1 MAKKLPSDALVTE
14 ILQKVS
20 SAKTKKE
27 KVDLLQEYNN
37 NGLRAVLIINFDESL
52 KFLLP
57 EGDVPFSAND
67 APAGTDHTRIDH
79 EYRGLYRYFKG
90 GDSSIKSMKREQL
103 FVQLL
108 EGLYKDEAEMLVLA
122 CNKDLQAKYRVT
134 KAVVQEAFPSIEW
147 GNRGGFGRVMMR

>member
-1 MAKKLPSDALVTE
+1 MAPRKLPSDALITE

-27 KVDLLQEYNN
+27 KVDLLQEYNQDA
-37 NGLRAVLIINFDESL
+37 LRAILIINFDESL

-57 EGDVPFSAND
+57 EGEVPFNPND
-67 APAGTDHTRIDH
+67 APAGTEHTRLDS

-90 GDSSIKSMKREQL
+90 GDSSLKGMKREQL

-108 EGLYKDEAEMLVLA
+108 EGLHVDEANLLVSA
-122 CNKDLQAKYRVT
+122 CNKDLQSKYRIT
-134 KAVVQEAFPSIEW
+134 KQAVSEAFPSIEW
-147 GNRGGFGRVMMR
+147 GNRG

>member
-1 MAKKLPSDALVTE
+1 MARKLPNDALLSE

-27 KVDLLQEYNN
+27 KVELLQEYNN

-57 EGDVPFSAND
+57 EGEVPFTPND
-67 APAGTDHTRIDH
+67 APAGTEHTRLVH
-79 EYRGLYRYFKG
+79 EYKGLYRFFKG
-90 GDSSIKSMKREQL
+90 GDSSIKGMKREQL

-108 EGLYKDEAEMLVLA
+108 EGLHQDEANMLVSA
-122 CNKDLQAKYRVT
+122 CNKDLQAKYRIT
-134 KAVVQEAFPSIEW
+134 KQVVSEAFPSIQW
-147 GNRGGFGRVMMR
+147 GNRG

>member
-37 NGLRAVLIINFDESL
+37 NGIPSLLIINFDESL

-57 EGDVPFSAND
+57 EGDVPFTAND
-67 APAGTDHTRIDH
+67 APAGTDHTRLDH

-147 GNRGGFGRVMMR
+147 GNRG

>member
-57 EGDVPFSAND
+57 EGDVPFTAND

-122 CNKDLQAKYRVT
+122 CNKDLQSKYRVT
-134 KAVVQEAFPSIEW
+134 KAVVSEAFPSIEW
-147 GNRGGFGRVMMR
+147 GNRG

>member
-1 MAKKLPSDALVTE
+1 MARKLPNDALLSE

-27 KVDLLQEYNN
+27 KVELLQEYNN

-57 EGDVPFSAND
+57 EGEVPFNPND
-67 APAGTDHTRIDH
+67 APAGTEHTRLDS

-90 GDSSIKSMKREQL
+90 GDSSLKGMKREQL

-108 EGLYKDEAEMLVLA
+108 EGLHQDEANMLVAA
-122 CNKDLQAKYRVT
+122 CNKDLQAKYRIT
-134 KAVVQEAFPSIEW
+134 KQVVSEAFPSIEW
-147 GNRGGFGRVMMR
+147 GNRG

>member
-1 MAKKLPSDALVTE
+1 MAPRKLPKDALLTE

-27 KVDLLQEYNN
+27 KVDLPQEYNN
-37 NGLRAVLIINFDESL
+37 DGLRAVLIINFDESL

-57 EGDVPFSAND
+57 EGEVPFKPND
-67 APAGTDHTRIDH
+67 APAGTEHTRLDH

-90 GDSSIKSMKREQL
+90 GDSSLKGMRREQL

-108 EGLYKDEAEMLVLA
+108 EGLHEDEANLLVSA
-122 CNKDLQAKYRVT
+122 CNKDIQSKYRIT
-134 KAVVQEAFPSIEW
+134 KAVVAEAFPSIEW
-147 GNRGGFGRVMMR
+147 GNRG

>member
-1 MAKKLPSDALVTE
+1 MAPRKLPSDALITE

-27 KVDLLQEYNN
+27 KVDLLQEYNQN
-37 NGLRAVLIINFDESL
+37 ALRAILIINFDESL

-57 EGDVPFSAND
+57 DGEVPFTPND
-67 APAGTDHTRIDH
+67 APAGTEHTRLDS

-90 GDSSIKSMKREQL
+90 GDSSLKGMKREQL

-108 EGLYKDEAEMLVLA
+108 EGLHVDEANLLVSA
-122 CNKDLQAKYRVT
+122 CNKDLQSKYRIT
-134 KAVVQEAFPSIEW
+134 KQAVSEAFPSIEW
-147 GNRGGFGRVMMR
+147 GNRG

>member
-1 MAKKLPSDALVTE
+1 MAPRKLPKDALLTE

-37 NGLRAVLIINFDESL
+37 NGLRSILIINFDESL

-57 EGDVPFSAND
+57 EGDVPFNANE
-67 APAGTDHTRIDH
+67 APAGTDHTRLDH
-79 EYRGLYRYFKG
+79 EYKGLYRYFKG
-90 GDSSIKSMKREQL
+90 GDSTIKSMKREQL

-108 EGLYKDEAEMLVLA
+108 EGLHKDEAELLVLA
-122 CNKDLQAKYRVT
+122 CNKELQSKYRVT
-134 KAVVQEAFPSIEW
+134 KAVVEQAFPQIEW
-147 GNRGGFGRVMMR
+147 GNRG

>member
-1 MAKKLPSDALVTE
+1 MAKKIPKDALITE

-20 SAKTKKE
+20 SAKTKAE
-27 KVDLLQEYNN
+27 KVDILQEYNN
-37 NGLRAVLIINFDESL
+37 DGLRAVLIINFDESL

-57 EGDVPFSAND
+57 EGEVPFTAND
-67 APAGTDHTRIDH
+67 APAGTDHTRLDH

-108 EGLYKDEAEMLVLA
+108 EGLHKDEADMLVLA
-122 CNKDLQAKYRVT
+122 CNKDLQSKYRVT
-134 KAVVQEAFPSIEW
+134 KQAVSEAFPSIEW
-147 GNRGGFGRVMMR
+147 GNRG

>member
-1 MAKKLPSDALVTE
+1 MAKKLPKDALLTE

-20 SAKTKKE
+20 SANTKAE

-57 EGDVPFSAND
+57 EGDVPFTAND
-67 APAGTDHTRIDH
+67 APAGTDHTRLDH

-122 CNKDLQAKYRVT
+122 CNKDLQSKYRVT
-134 KAVVQEAFPSIEW
+134 KAVVSEAFPSIEW
-147 GNRGGFGRVMMR
+147 GNRG

>member
-1 MAKKLPSDALVTE
+1 MAPRKLPKDALLTE

-37 NGLRAVLIINFDESL
+37 DGLRAVLIINFDESL

-57 EGDVPFSAND
+57 EGEVPFKPND
-67 APAGTDHTRIDH
+67 APAGTEHTRLDH

-90 GDSSIKSMKREQL
+90 GDSSLKGMRREQL

-108 EGLYKDEAEMLVLA
+108 EGLHEDEANLLVSA
-122 CNKDLQAKYRVT
+122 CNKDIQSKYRIT
-134 KAVVQEAFPSIEW
+134 KAVVAEAFPQIEW
-147 GNRGGFGRVMMR
+147 GNRG

>member
-1 MAKKLPSDALVTE
+1 MAKKLPNDALLSE

-37 NGLRAVLIINFDESL
+37 NGLRAVLIINFDETL

-57 EGDVPFSAND
+57 EGEVPFDAND
-67 APAGTDHTRIDH
+67 APAGTDHTRLDH

-147 GNRGGFGRVMMR
+147 GNRG